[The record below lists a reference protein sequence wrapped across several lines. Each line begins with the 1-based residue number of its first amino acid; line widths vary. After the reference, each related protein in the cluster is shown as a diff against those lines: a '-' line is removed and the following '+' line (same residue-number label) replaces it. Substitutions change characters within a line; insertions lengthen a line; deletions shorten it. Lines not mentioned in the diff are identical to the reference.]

1 MAKLGDVIDYLKYN
15 KVHYEMIEHDPA
27 FSAQETAVELLGQ
40 KNNPAK
46 IHIVHADGKYYMIV
60 LPADNRIN
68 DRLLLDVLKA
78 KNAHLA
84 SADDILLIF
93 PECEIGT
100 MPPFGNLFALPVYVD
115 KMLTDDDM
123 IIFNACSHTR
133 SIRLKMYDFLRLVK
147 PVTAEFSQS
156 RFEIHE
162 PS

>member
-27 FSAQETAVELLGQ
+27 FSAQEAAVEFQGQ

-46 IHIVHADGKYYMIV
+46 THIVHADGKHYMIV
-60 LPADNRIN
+60 MPAYNRID
-68 DRLLLDVLKA
+68 DRLLLDVL
-78 KNAHLA
+78 NANNARLA
-84 SADDILLIF
+84 SDEDIQLIF

-147 PVTAEFSQS
+147 PVIAEFSQS
-156 RFEIHE
+156 RFEMKE